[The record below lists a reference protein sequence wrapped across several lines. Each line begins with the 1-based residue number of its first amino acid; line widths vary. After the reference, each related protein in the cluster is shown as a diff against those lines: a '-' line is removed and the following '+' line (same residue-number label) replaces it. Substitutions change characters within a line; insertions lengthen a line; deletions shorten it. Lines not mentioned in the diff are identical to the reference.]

1 MSVPMHVGR
10 FVFQNMTRLYMK
22 GWVTDYDD
30 EQEDKLKN
38 GIYEVTSMYI
48 QLYQNLEIRVIDMI
62 NGKRMNPKQALDVLC
77 SYSIAE
83 EGTNTLYVSLIEQIA
98 LRDPYTEPYTIV
110 ELEMILN
117 YFPHA
122 IWQDVAY
129 RMDEDS
135 SNAQSENNKIRSMR
149 ERFYTP
155 IVEQTLLSLEV
166 LTDSQFV
173 AVFQGL
179 CLCGPTIFK

>member
-1 MSVPMHVGR
+1 
-10 FVFQNMTRLYMK
+10 
-22 GWVTDYDD
+22 
-30 EQEDKLKN
+30 
-38 GIYEVTSMYI
+38 
-48 QLYQNLEIRVIDMI
+48 
-62 NGKRMNPKQALDVLC
+62 
-77 SYSIAE
+77 
-83 EGTNTLYVSLIEQIA
+83 
-98 LRDPYTEPYTIV
+98 
-110 ELEMILN
+110 MILN